1 MVPLRG
7 KKGPNSSL
15 HCCHSET
22 ALAVEESAA
31 ACRPMVPAT
40 SRFLPSVEMTNAPE
54 ATTASENCCTAG
66 CDLWPGQM
74 PEQSRHCCH
83 SETAL
88 AVEES
93 AVACSAMVSATSR
106 FLPSVGMTK
115 CRDGTPRR
123 RKTAAQPIVTSA
135 RANPKQS
142 RHCCHS
148 ETALA
153 VEESAVACSAM
164 VPATSRFLPPVGMT
178 NALEAKTASENCCAT
193 GRDLCQGKSQN
204 HLDIVVTPKRR

>member
-31 ACRPMVPAT
+31 ACSPMVPAT

-135 RANPKQS
+135 RANARTISTLLSFRNGVSRRGICCRLQRHGAGHKQI
-142 RHCCHS
+142 
-148 ETALA
+148 
-153 VEESAVACSAM
+153 
-164 VPATSRFLPPVGMT
+164 PPSGR
-178 NALEAKTASENCCAT
+178 NDKRT
-193 GRDLCQGKSQN
+193 GGQDGERKLLRNRS
-204 HLDIVVTPKRR
+204 